1 MSAHNKVLDFIEEV
15 SFAEHPFVLK
25 SSKNATEYDVTDEIA
40 PFSNGLK
47 EYGKFSNLLYCR
59 SLLHKLLTLS
69 KTHRAKFLEYQCQ
82 QMEDP
87 EKWLLTLEQFIE
99 ANTKELKRHH
109 HHEFIEHSSKVISE
123 TLEKI
128 KEEPEEQL
136 SFEEIK
142 LKWDANPQLFF
153 AVFSALI
160 ENKIITVPKGKHTRR
175 DIAKK
180 LKAIFEI
187 KKLSANAKPYTDAS
201 FEQNLKSS
209 SLLGEDPLIKEVR
222 KALETAMK
230 KLNN

>member
-1 MSAHNKVLDFIEEV
+1 MSGHSKILDFIEEIP
-15 SFAEHPFVLK
+15 FDEHPFVLK
-25 SSKNATEYDVTDEIA
+25 SSKKASEYDVTDEIV
-40 PFSNGLK
+40 PFSNGFQ

-59 SLLHKLLTLS
+59 SLLHKLLSLS
-69 KTHRAKFLEYQCQ
+69 KTQRAKFLEYQCQ
-82 QMEDP
+82 QMQDP

-99 ANTKELKRHH
+99 ANAKELKRYNHQ
-109 HHEFIEHSSKVISE
+109 EFIEHISRVIGE
-123 TLEKI
+123 AIEKT
-128 KEEPEEQL
+128 KEEPVEEL
-136 SFEEIK
+136 SFAELK

-160 ENKIITVPKGKHTRR
+160 DNKIITVPKGKHTRR

-180 LKAIFEI
+180 LNAIFEI
-187 KKLSANAKPYTDAS
+187 KKINVNDKPYTDSS